1 MKKLNRKGFTLIE
14 LLAVIVIM
22 AIILIVTVP
31 NIIQSINDARV
42 NSIHNLAVSAAN
54 TYNTA
59 YGQDLVA
66 TNKVLGNIP
75 EEISSNWQ
83 CIGDFAPAGALKTD
97 KTLADVLGVSSNDV
111 VLTAETE
118 ADKMTDAKL
127 VINESTGKSGV
138 TGTTCSAIRLKN
150 GSAEVVFVA
159 ANGGRFY
166 VAQNV
171 TYAYSK
177 DTAAKQNAQ

>member
-31 NIIQSINDARV
+31 NIIQSIGDARV

-66 TNKVLGNIP
+66 TANNKVLGNIP
-75 EEISSNWQ
+75 EEVNGTWK
-83 CIGDFAPAGALKTD
+83 CIGDIYSTDSTGAKLRELSD
-97 KTLADVLGVSSNDV
+97 ILGISDNDV
-111 VLTAETE
+111 ILTNNDNPQKVAEP
-118 ADKMTDAKL
+118 AF
-127 VINESTGKSGV
+127 I
-138 TGTTCSAIRLKN
+138 KN
-150 GSAEVVFVA
+150 GMTANHCSSIRIYNGGAEVILVA
-159 ANGGRFY
+159 KNGGRFY
-166 VAQNV
+166 VAQKT

-177 DTAAKQNAQ
+177 DTAAVSE

>member
-31 NIIQSINDARV
+31 NIIQSIGDARV
-42 NSIHNLAVSAAN
+42 SSIHNLAVSAAN

-66 TNKVLGNIP
+66 TDKVLGDIP
-75 EEISSNWQ
+75 EEISSDWQ
-83 CIGDFAPAGALKTD
+83 CIGDFAPGKALDTTKS
-97 KTLADVLGVSSNDV
+97 LADVLGVSANDV
-111 VLTAETE
+111 VLE
-118 ADKMTDAKL
+118 AATNDDKMTDAKL
-127 VINESTGKSGV
+127 TVNASTGKSGV
-138 TGTTCSAIRLKN
+138 TATTCSAIRLKN
-150 GSAEVVFVA
+150 GSAEVVLVA
-159 ANGGRFY
+159 ASGGRFY
-166 VAQNV
+166 VAQKI

-177 DTAAKQNAQ
+177 DTAAVSK